1 MAISPDPAE
10 FLEGAEASVEDSVTS
25 EQTPPRR
32 WGPRGTAR
40 ASFAQTLTLEA
51 ISHAYDA
58 TLSLQDVSI
67 SIDAAETV
75 CLLGPSGCGKTTLLR
90 IIAGID
96 RPAAGRVVFD
106 KREVA
111 GPKHFVP
118 PEKRGVG
125 LMFQDFALFPHL
137 SILDNV
143 LFGLSGWPRDSAL
156 GEAMAALRR
165 VGLEHL
171 AGMYP
176 HTLSGGEQQRVA
188 LARAIAPRPGVLL
201 MDEPFSGLD
210 SRLRDEVRNETLAV
224 LRETRATSV
233 IVTHDPEEAMR
244 VADRIVLMRD
254 GKVIQVGTAEDLY
267 HHPVDLAAAR
277 FFSEINEISGHVDR
291 GWLATPLGRFP
302 ASGMAANMPA
312 IACIRPQSI
321 RLVRF
326 GEAIAG
332 RVIRRRFLGEV
343 DLVEIA
349 VAELDTPVFA
359 RVRHSAPHIGQD
371 VGICIDPADVMV
383 FADERDPS

>member
-1 MAISPDPAE
+1 MSNLPDPSD
-10 FLEGAEASVEDSVTS
+10 FLDGAEVPAEGEPPES
-25 EQTPPRR
+25 EPKQIR

-40 ASFAQTLTLEA
+40 ASFAQTLTLES
-51 ISHAYDA
+51 ISHAYDS
-58 TLSLQDVSI
+58 TVSLRDVSI
-67 SIDAAETV
+67 AIEAAETV

-96 RPAAGRVVFD
+96 RPAGGRVLFD

-111 GPKHFVP
+111 GPSHFVP

-143 LFGLSGWPRDSAL
+143 LFGLSGWPRQSAL

-188 LARAIAPRPGVLL
+188 LARAIAPRPGALL

-244 VADRIVLMRD
+244 VADRIVLLRA
-254 GKVIQVGTAEDLY
+254 GRVIQIGTAEELY
-267 HHPVDLAAAR
+267 HRPVDLAAAR
-277 FFSEINEISGHVDR
+277 FFSEVNEIPGRVDR
-291 GWLATPLGRFP
+291 GWVATPLGRFP
-302 ASGMAANMPA
+302 AGGLATAGAA

-321 RLVRF
+321 RLVRA
-326 GEAIAG
+326 GEATAG
-332 RVIRRRFLGEV
+332 RVVRRRFLGEV

-349 VAELDTPVFA
+349 VAGLDNPVFV
-359 RVRHSAPHIGQD
+359 RVRHSAPTIGQD
-371 VGICIDPADVMV
+371 VGVCIDPAEVLV
-383 FADERDPS
+383 FSDERDQS